1 MIDAGDGRGHIM
13 RIRQSALKF
22 LERDVWV
29 LMDQLD
35 QKVVCAVPAPLGFRL
50 RVGFPVR
57 AAGFF
62 AFVSAQNELTG
73 DSRMS
78 SL

>member
-1 MIDAGDGRGHIM
+1 LASASAGGMFPMG
-13 RIRQSALKF
+13 
-22 LERDVWV
+22 
-29 LMDQLD
+29 
-35 QKVVCAVPAPLGFRL
+35 VCAVPAPWGFRL

-78 SL
+78 SF